1 MYTPANFCEEDIVHL
16 PADMKRSL
24 DFYMEAGYPEQVGK
38 IDLSAYRNIV
48 FTGMGS
54 SYSVVL
60 GPAAELANAGFCA
73 SAVIASD
80 LLLYR
85 LPSVGADTLVVMVSQ
100 SGESAEIAGLCERL
114 PAGTFVI
121 AVTNDPESTLAKRGD
136 LTLLLR
142 METEKSASTRSYLAP
157 TLLLHLVTE
166 AMLGCSAEKAYEDLV
181 LALDYLAESVEHF
194 GEWKEAVGNFL
205 GLPPYLAVIA
215 RGWSYCTA
223 DDGSL
228 FIKETAKYPAVCFEA
243 AQFRHGPFELVEEGF
258 AAFVFIPAG
267 PGEAELLRIAADI
280 AHHGGKVVAVAQE
293 GVAVPE
299 HKNILPLYQNYVSQ
313 RLAPVGN
320 ILPIFVFGIV
330 AAEKKGL
337 EVGVFR
343 SCPKVTTT
351 L

>member
-1 MYTPANFCEEDIVHL
+1 MYTPANFCEEDIFHL
-16 PADMKRSL
+16 AADMKRCL
-24 DFYMEAGYPEQVGK
+24 DFYRAAGYPEQVGR
-38 IDLSAYRNIV
+38 IDPSAYRNIV
-48 FTGMGS
+48 LAGMGS
-54 SYSVVL
+54 SYSIVL
-60 GPAAELANAGFCA
+60 NPAAELANAGFNA

-85 LPSVGADTLVVMVSQ
+85 LPSVGTDTLVIMVSQ
-100 SGESAEIAGLCERL
+100 SGESAEIAELCRRL
-114 PAGTFVI
+114 PAETFVL
-121 AVTNDPESTLAKRGD
+121 AVTNDPQSTLAKRGN
-136 LTLLLR
+136 LTLLLH

-157 TLLLHLVTE
+157 TLLMHLVTE
-166 AMLGCSAEKAYEDLV
+166 AMLGRSTEKAYGDLV
-181 LALDYLAESVEHF
+181 LALDDLEESVGHF
-194 GEWKEAVGNFL
+194 GEWKESVRSFL

-267 PGEAELLRIAADI
+267 PGEAELLRMASDI
-280 AHHGGKVVAVAQE
+280 AKHGGKVVAVAQE

-299 HKNILPLYQNYVSQ
+299 HPNILPLYQKYVSQ

-320 ILPIFVFGIV
+320 ILPMFVFGIA
-330 AAEKKGL
+330 AAEQKGL

>member
-1 MYTPANFCEEDIVHL
+1 
-16 PADMKRSL
+16 
-24 DFYMEAGYPEQVGK
+24 
-38 IDLSAYRNIV
+38 
-48 FTGMGS
+48 
-54 SYSVVL
+54 
-60 GPAAELANAGFCA
+60 LANAGFNA

-85 LPSVGADTLVVMVSQ
+85 LPSVSADTLVIMVSQ
-100 SGESAEIAGLCERL
+100 SGESAELAELCRRL
-114 PAGTFVI
+114 PAETFVL
-121 AVTNDPESTLAKRGD
+121 AVTNDPESTLARRGD
-136 LTLLLR
+136 LTLLLH

-157 TLLLHLVTE
+157 TLLMYLVTE
-166 AMLGCSAEKAYEDLV
+166 AMLGRNVREARRDLTI
-181 LALDYLAESVEHF
+181 ALSDLAESVAHF
-194 GEWKEAVGNFL
+194 SEWKESVRNFL

-215 RGWSYCTA
+215 RGWSFCTA

-258 AAFVFIPAG
+258 AAFIFIPEG
-267 PGEAELLRIAADI
+267 PGEAELLRMASDI
-280 AHHGGKVVAVAQE
+280 ARNGGKVVAVAQE
-293 GVAVPE
+293 GVMVPE
-299 HKNILPLYQNYVSQ
+299 NGNILPLYQKYVSQ

-320 ILPIFVFGIV
+320 ILPMFIFGIA
-330 AAEKKGL
+330 AAEQKGL